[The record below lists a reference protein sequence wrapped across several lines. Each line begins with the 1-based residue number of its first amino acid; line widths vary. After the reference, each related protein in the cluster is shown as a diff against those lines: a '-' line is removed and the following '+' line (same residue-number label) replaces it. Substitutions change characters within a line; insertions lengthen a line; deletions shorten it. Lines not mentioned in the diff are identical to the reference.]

1 MKKVQVEYI
10 TDIMPCIIIGIMLPF
25 YFIVRKITYYN
36 KILHKNFT
44 VSTNQTFQISA
55 ENIKTVET
63 SHWRNMIY
71 LIRRKNLK
79 IDWVYY
85 SILSIYISLNLRK
98 ERIAFSKSVVAN
110 ETLLLFLILRTVDS
124 SNQRKL
130 FLSHKNKKKSYQ
142 RNLMTSLSN
151 NLHIS

>member
-10 TDIMPCIIIGIMLPF
+10 TDIMPCIIIGIMLSF

-63 SHWRNMIY
+63 SH
-71 LIRRKNLK
+71 
-79 IDWVYY
+79 
-85 SILSIYISLNLRK
+85 
-98 ERIAFSKSVVAN
+98 
-110 ETLLLFLILRTVDS
+110 
-124 SNQRKL
+124 
-130 FLSHKNKKKSYQ
+130 
-142 RNLMTSLSN
+142 
-151 NLHIS
+151 